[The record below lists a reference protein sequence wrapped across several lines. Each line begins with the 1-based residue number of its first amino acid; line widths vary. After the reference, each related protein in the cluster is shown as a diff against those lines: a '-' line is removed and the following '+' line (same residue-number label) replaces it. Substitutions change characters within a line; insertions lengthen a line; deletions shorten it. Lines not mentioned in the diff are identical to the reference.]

1 MGSTLSCPHKQFA
14 IKYLLFLHK
23 ACHQV
28 IFKYFYLFFSFFSGE
43 GEWVRRKWK
52 GHTCGLR
59 VPILHLILNVY
70 EIKKRRTKPE
80 PST

>member
-23 ACHQV
+23 TCHQV
-28 IFKYFYLFFSFFSGE
+28 IFKYFYFFFFFQRR
-43 GEWVRRKWK
+43 GEWVGIKWK
-52 GHTCGLR
+52 GHTCGLT
-59 VPILHLILNVY
+59 VSILHLILNVY
-70 EIKKRRTKPE
+70 EIKKERTKPE